1 MDTKIH
7 GVIRINVGPDLA
19 DLGDAET
26 DEILIS
32 EGKTQV
38 AIWFSHWV
46 QYTAGREQD
55 TESWR
60 NDLVSKGICH
70 QVW

>member
-38 AIWFSHWV
+38 AIWFSH
-46 QYTAGREQD
+46 
-55 TESWR
+55 
-60 NDLVSKGICH
+60 
-70 QVW
+70 